1 VGKEKRMMA
10 IVFGK
15 LALAFTLL
23 ATGGLIVFIISQ
35 KKPVYRCSYRLLL
48 AGFASLTLQIG
59 FHYHALGVAPVLTLK
74 SALSFFAWTILGA
87 YLVFHLKFRLMVLGS
102 FIAPLVAILLI
113 ISTAIPSAE
122 VAVNPIFRSFW
133 LTVHVSASFV
143 GNGMFALTFMAG
155 IMYLTQE
162 RQIKKK
168 KFGSLY
174 SRLPSLATL
183 DSINHYSLI
192 WGFPFLTLGMI
203 TGAIYAQYA
212 LGSYWRW
219 DPKEVWSL
227 ITWLF
232 YAVLLHERLAVGWR
246 GRRAA
251 LMAIVGFAVLS
262 FTFVGASLWLSDY
275 HSFRSLGGY
284 SDP

>member
-1 VGKEKRMMA
+1 MIDLIMGR
-10 IVFGK
+10 
-15 LALAFTLL
+15 LALVLTLL

-35 KKPVYRCSYRLLL
+35 NKRAYQWSYRILL
-48 AGFASLTLQIG
+48 AGFVCLTLRIFFQYYAMG
-59 FHYHALGVAPVLTLK
+59 AAPVLTLK

-102 FIAPLVAILLI
+102 FIAPLVACLLI
-113 ISTAIPSAE
+113 ISSAIPSTE
-122 VAVNPIFRSFW
+122 VMVKPIFRSLW
-133 LTVHVSASFV
+133 LTVHVSTSFV
-143 GNGMFALTFMAG
+143 GNGMLAVTFVAG
-155 IMYLTQE
+155 IMYLVQE

-168 KFGSLY
+168 KLGTVY

-192 WGFPFLTLGMI
+192 WGFCFLTIGMI

-219 DPKEVWSL
+219 DPKEVWTL

-232 YAVLLHERLAVGWR
+232 YAALLHERLAVGWR

-251 LMAIVGFAVLS
+251 LMSIVGFMVLS
-262 FTFVGASLWLSDY
+262 FTFVGASLWLSGY
-275 HSFRSLGGY
+275 HSFRSLGG
-284 SDP
+284 

>member
-1 VGKEKRMMA
+1 MTEL
-10 IVFGK
+10 ILSK
-15 LALAFTLL
+15 LALVLVLL
-23 ATGGLIVFIISQ
+23 ATAGFIVYIISQ
-35 KKPVYRCSYRLLL
+35 NKKAYLWSYRVLL
-48 AGFASLTLQIG
+48 AGFVCLS
-59 FHYHALGVAPVLTLK
+59 FHILYRYHAMGAAPVLTFK

-102 FIAPLVAILLI
+102 FIAPLAACLLI
-113 ISTAIPSAE
+113 ISSAMPNAD
-122 VAVNPIFRSFW
+122 VTVKPIFKSLW
-133 LTVHVSASFV
+133 LTVHVSTSFV
-143 GNGMFALTFMAG
+143 GNGIFAVTFVAG
-155 IMYLTQE
+155 IMYLIQE

-168 KFGSLY
+168 NLGSLY

-192 WGFPFLTLGMI
+192 LGFPFLTLGMI

-232 YAVLLHERLAVGWR
+232 YAALLHERLAVGWR

-251 LMAIVGFAVLS
+251 LMAIIGFGVLT

-275 HSFRSLGGY
+275 HSFKNLGG
-284 SDP
+284 

>member
-1 VGKEKRMMA
+1 MIELIMGR
-10 IVFGK
+10 
-15 LALAFTLL
+15 LALVLTLL
-23 ATGGLIVFIISQ
+23 ATGGLIVYIISQ
-35 KKPVYRCSYRLLL
+35 NKRVYQWSYRILL
-48 AGFASLTLQIG
+48 AGFVCLTFQIFYQYYAMG
-59 FHYHALGVAPVLTLK
+59 AAPVLTLK
-74 SALSFFAWTILGA
+74 SALSFFGWTILGA

-102 FIAPLVAILLI
+102 FIAPLVACLLI
-113 ISTAIPSAE
+113 ISSAIPSAE
-122 VAVNPIFRSFW
+122 VTVKPIFRSLW
-133 LTVHVSASFV
+133 LTVHVSTSFV
-143 GNGMFALTFMAG
+143 GNGMFAVTFVAG
-155 IMYLTQE
+155 IMYLIQE

-168 KFGSLY
+168 RLGSVY

-192 WGFPFLTLGMI
+192 WGFPFLTIGMI

-232 YAVLLHERLAVGWR
+232 YAALLHERLAVGWR

-251 LMAIVGFAVLS
+251 LMAIIGFVVLS

-275 HSFRSLGGY
+275 HSFRNLGG
-284 SDP
+284 